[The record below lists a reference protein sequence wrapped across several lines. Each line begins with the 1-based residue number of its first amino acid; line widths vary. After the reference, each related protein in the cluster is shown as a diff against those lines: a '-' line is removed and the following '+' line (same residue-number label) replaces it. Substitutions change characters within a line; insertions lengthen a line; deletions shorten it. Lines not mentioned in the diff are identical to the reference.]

1 MEFEKTIE
9 IINRLEFFKDFNS
22 EEKRFFATLNSQ
34 HVTFEKNATVIRQ
47 GEIDSSLFILLCGRV
62 KVVREPQS
70 KTTLAELEPGAIFG
84 EVSFLKK
91 KPRLTSVIALEKV
104 VALQVDGAMIER
116 LNPILLNKFKNQ
128 LIELLLSRLD
138 KMNEKFLLLNQ

>member
-9 IINRLEFFKDFNS
+9 VINRLDFFRDFNS

-34 HVTFEKNATVIRQ
+34 HVTFEKHSTIIRQ
-47 GEIDSSLFILLCGRV
+47 GEIDSSLFILLFGKV

-91 KPRLTSVIALEKV
+91 KPRTTSVIAMEKV
-104 VALQVDGAMIER
+104 VVLKMDGEMIER

-128 LIELLLSRLD
+128 LIELLLGRLD
-138 KMNEKFLLLNQ
+138 KMNERFLLLKK